1 MANKRETF
9 FNYPN
14 ASQNVAVQKQLYFIT
29 KNNALSIV
37 QVASDATSL
46 TAEQLNVLKDR
57 AIMIQYDGLIYT
69 FVAAD
74 DNTLTY
80 RHILSGHVFKDM
92 TINIPSGTFTVAD
105 IIISQ
110 DTPIVNV
117 TFTAE
122 DSVELSDADMLLIQN
137 APATILCADITALQR
152 GYTKLYMTRG
162 ATPVGTYTFVFSDF
176 GHTHVI
182 DVAYGYATYT
192 YFAWETSYLHRYD
205 VTANS
210 VYVEKADG
218 TLVTVPIAVEVKP
231 NVAVIRDGFG
241 GIKVNDTP
249 SNDDEAI
256 NKKYADGKF
265 VKNYSQY
272 ADHPASGV
280 YTFSTDG
287 DVTKDEV
294 RQSTHDPVAGA
305 VPQFDGNGRLHSDTP
320 IDSDRNDTVVNKEY
334 VYDKFVGRRVSTDDD
349 YYVYGYHKSEQRAYQ
364 VAEGVVAHA
373 VVSRFDNGDVLVPV
387 TPTSNE
393 GATSKTYVDNADAKK
408 LDKSTSADG
417 NFYLYG
423 FYKSTQGTY
432 LVSSGIVANALPFRN
447 DNGDLLV
454 PYTPA
459 TDDAAASKRYV
470 DSHAFPSSGGTV
482 QGDVIIAGNLTVTG
496 ENKSADVENLC
507 VKDLLIEVGKD
518 NPGFTFPAGLKY
530 KYSVDGK
537 YSALVWDADGIA
549 HVGDVVLDTNGNVN
563 LAASTQLQALAT
575 RPESGTDGGIMVWD
589 NENKTM
595 MIDGQTVTNLQGDI
609 ASLQEDKLDKVS
621 TAVSDGKT
629 RFYAIRTDGS
639 QTTWYAD
646 TYDLTP
652 YLLPLRADTG
662 DIIVPLT
669 PGSDSSATSK
679 KYVDDAVKNLP
690 DTSIKWSTTTALAND
705 VSPVDA
711 AAANCLSANRLAF
724 GPASGVIVEYSN
736 DGGST
741 WTDYGLTDEQKI
753 NLISLPS
760 SAGPVLGHKSSGFTT
775 NDQLRIT
782 LDANMLDIYTQ
793 ARKLLVNFTT
803 ESASCYMKMETQL
816 HNTEEWVTKDTYVI
830 GGYSGWNSFPMDF
843 AFGGNNSWGKHYVR
857 LTFTMT
863 ALGDGSNAAQV
874 IALYLIGD
882 ASWST
887 PSSMAYCGH
896 LYKYDSDQNMIV
908 PHIIYQNDTAVID
921 TIKNSTETFTTRDGS
936 VTIPDYVKQKT
947 NADGLYHI
955 YAFTDQQT
963 ELTAD
968 SGPNPLTVPVRNSNG
983 EVMTADPTTT
993 YSAANKAY
1001 VDGGFV
1007 GKLQS
1012 QEGVYRVYANKPD
1025 GDSYY
1030 LVSNGAVAGTLA
1042 ERTGDGRLQVGT
1054 PVDANDAATKNYVDN
1069 LILQGGTN
1077 KVVKIGTYAD
1087 GGLSVSASK
1096 VGNVVTMFFTA
1107 VGNIDTGTYTITLP
1121 TACHSASIS
1130 YDFGVRN
1137 DTTSAQLPLT
1147 VLGWAGESD
1156 IAEGSIISLTWNH
1169 SAKTFT
1175 FSVTATV
1182 SQMQYAIQYIAED
1195 MTALNP
1201 STSGKALATVESI
1214 SNGVI
1219 HISTDYQGVG
1229 SIFDCDNFEVEIYN
1243 PLTNNIDL
1251 SACSISDDIK
1261 SISAQSML
1269 SNPLAGGIMTCK
1281 DDVITLTGRKMGETL
1296 RTTCRV
1302 KRAREYLAIPVYQY
1316 CSGYQ
1321 GDLIVHFGPGAM
1333 INTDT
1338 FNIDTLIDST
1348 GTLRIPA
1355 SMYSVESL
1363 LPMVLDAEIVWSEVN
1378 YRRPVTV
1385 TVNTANRI
1393 NFFTGDL
1400 KISGS
1405 SMVSNYNQL
1414 YFGRTGNVNIAD
1426 HDPTPR
1432 IVFGG

>member
-29 KNNALSIV
+29 KNDTLSIV

-46 TAEQLNVLKDR
+46 TAQQLNILKDR

-80 RHILSGHVFKDM
+80 RHIVSGHVFKDM
-92 TINIPSGTFTVAD
+92 TITLPSGTFTVAD
-105 IIISQ
+105 IRISQ

-122 DSVELSDADMLLIQN
+122 DSVELSEADMLLIQN
-137 APATILCADITALQR
+137 DPTVIVCADITALQH

-162 ATPVGTYTFVFSDF
+162 ATPAGAYTFIFSDF

-205 VTANS
+205 VTENS

-218 TLVTVPIAVEVKP
+218 TLTMVPIDVEVKP

-241 GIKVNDTP
+241 GVKVNDTP

-256 NKKYADGKF
+256 NKRYADGKF
-265 VKNYSQY
+265 VKNFSQY
-272 ADHPASGV
+272 TDHPSSGV
-280 YTFSTDG
+280 YTFSTNG

-294 RQSTHDPVAGA
+294 RQSTPDPVAGA

-320 IDSDRNDTVVNKEY
+320 TDSDRNDTVVNKEY
-334 VYDKFVGRRVSTDDD
+334 AYDKFVARRFSADGD
-349 YYVYGYHKSEQRAYQ
+349 YYAYGYHDSEERAYQ
-364 VAEGVVAHA
+364 VAEGIVAHA
-373 VVSRFDNGDVLVPV
+373 IVSRYNNGDVLVPD

-393 GATSKTYVDNADAKK
+393 GATSKQYVDNADAKK
-408 LDKSTSADG
+408 LDKATNTDD
-417 NFYLYG
+417 NYYMYG
-423 FYKSTQGTY
+423 FHNSTQGNY
-432 LVSSGIVANALPFRN
+432 LASSGIVANALPFRQN
-447 DNGDLLV
+447 NGDLLV

-459 TDDAAASKRYV
+459 TNDAATSKKYV

-496 ENKSADVENLC
+496 ENKSADVENLR

-537 YSALVWDADGIA
+537 YSALIWDADGIA
-549 HVGDVVLDTNGNVN
+549 HVGDVVLDANGNVN
-563 LAASTQLQALAT
+563 LAESTQLQALAT

-595 MIDGQTVTNLQGDI
+595 MIDGQTIANLQGDLAI
-609 ASLQEDKLDKVS
+609 LQEGKLDKVS
-621 TAVSDGKT
+621 TTVSDG
-629 RFYAIRTDGS
+629 RVRVYAIQRDGT
-639 QTTWYAD
+639 QAIWNVD
-646 TYDLTP
+646 TAVVDHWI
-652 YLLPLRADTG
+652 PLRNG
-662 DIIVPLT
+662 DGDLIVPLT
-669 PGSDSSATSK
+669 PGSDSSAASK
-679 KYVDDAVKNLP
+679 KYVDGNFVK
-690 DTSIKWSTTTALAND
+690 
-705 VSPVDA
+705 
-711 AAANCLSANRLAF
+711 R
-724 GPASGVIVEYSN
+724 
-736 DGGST
+736 
-741 WTDYGLTDEQKI
+741 
-753 NLISLPS
+753 
-760 SAGPVLGHKSSGFTT
+760 
-775 NDQLRIT
+775 
-782 LDANMLDIYTQ
+782 
-793 ARKLLVNFTT
+793 
-803 ESASCYMKMETQL
+803 
-816 HNTEEWVTKDTYVI
+816 
-830 GGYSGWNSFPMDF
+830 
-843 AFGGNNSWGKHYVR
+843 
-857 LTFTMT
+857 
-863 ALGDGSNAAQV
+863 
-874 IALYLIGD
+874 
-882 ASWST
+882 
-887 PSSMAYCGH
+887 
-896 LYKYDSDQNMIV
+896 
-908 PHIIYQNDTAVID
+908 
-921 TIKNSTETFTTRDGS
+921 
-936 VTIPDYVKQKT
+936 KT

-968 SGPNPLTVPVRNSNG
+968 SRPNPLTVPVRNDKG
-983 EVMTADPTTT
+983 EIMVPTLTHNDNSAPSLYYVNATFVKSHSQYAEKPNYGVYTFMLDGDTIKDSLNAFANCPQAYAIAQYDSSAKLHSDTPLPDDAADIV
-993 YSAANKAY
+993 ANKAY

-1012 QEGVYRVYANKPD
+1012 HEGEYKVYANKPD
-1025 GDSYY
+1025 GDGYY
-1030 LVSNGAVAGTLA
+1030 LVSNGAIGGTLA
-1042 ERTGDGRLQVGT
+1042 ERLAEGRLAVGT
-1054 PVDANDAATKNYVDN
+1054 PVDVSDATTKNYVDS
-1069 LILQGGTN
+1069 LILQGGTS

-1087 GGLSVSASK
+1087 GGLSISASK

-1107 VGNIDTGTYTITLP
+1107 TGNIDTGTYTITLP
-1121 TACHSASIS
+1121 TACNSSSIS

-1137 DTTSAQLPLT
+1137 DTTAAQLPLT

-1243 PLTNNIDL
+1243 PLTNNVDL

-1261 SISAQSML
+1261 SVSAQSML
-1269 SNPLAGGIMTCK
+1269 SNPLTGGMMTCK
-1281 DDVITLTGRKMGETL
+1281 DDVIILTGRKINGTL

-1302 KRAREYLAIPVYQY
+1302 KRAREYLVIPVYQY

-1338 FNIDTLIDST
+1338 FDIDTLIDST
-1348 GTLRIPA
+1348 GTLRMPA
-1355 SMYSVESL
+1355 SMYSTESL
-1363 LPMVLDAEIVWSEVN
+1363 LPMVLDAEIVWAKVN
-1378 YRRPVTV
+1378 YRCPVTV
-1385 TVNTANRI
+1385 VVNSANRI
-1393 NFFTGDL
+1393 NFFVGDL
-1400 KISGS
+1400 RVSGS
-1405 SMVSNYNQL
+1405 STVSNYNQL

>member
-334 VYDKFVGRRVSTDDD
+334 VYDKFVGRRVSTDNN
-349 YYVYGYHKSEQRAYQ
+349 YYVYGYHNSEERAYQ
-364 VAEGVVAHA
+364 VAEGIVAHA
-373 VVSRFDNGDVLVPV
+373 IVSRYNNGDVLVPA

-393 GATSKTYVDNADAKK
+393 GATSKQYVDNADANK

-423 FYKSTQGTY
+423 FYNSTQGTY
-432 LVSSGIVANALPFRN
+432 RVSSGIVANALPFRN
-447 DNGDLLV
+447 NNGDLLV

-496 ENKSADVENLC
+496 ENKSADVENLR

-530 KYSVDGK
+530 KYSVDGE

-609 ASLQEDKLDKVS
+609 ASLQEDKLDKVTTES
-621 TAVSDGKT
+621 T
-629 RFYAIRTDGS
+629 YARIYFVQASGNQSMIPLVDSPVPYTVPQRTANGDV
-639 QTTWYAD
+639 
-646 TYDLTP
+646 LVVETP
-652 YLLPLRADTG
+652 AG
-662 DIIVPLT
+662 DNA
-669 PGSDSSATSK
+669 ATSK
-679 KYVDDAVKNLP
+679 KYVD
-690 DTSIKWSTTTALAND
+690 
-705 VSPVDA
+705 
-711 AAANCLSANRLAF
+711 
-724 GPASGVIVEYSN
+724 G
-736 DGGST
+736 
-741 WTDYGLTDEQKI
+741 
-753 NLISLPS
+753 
-760 SAGPVLGHKSSGFTT
+760 
-775 NDQLRIT
+775 
-782 LDANMLDIYTQ
+782 
-793 ARKLLVNFTT
+793 NF
-803 ESASCYMKMETQL
+803 
-816 HNTEEWVTKDTYVI
+816 
-830 GGYSGWNSFPMDF
+830 
-843 AFGGNNSWGKHYVR
+843 
-857 LTFTMT
+857 
-863 ALGDGSNAAQV
+863 
-874 IALYLIGD
+874 
-882 ASWST
+882 
-887 PSSMAYCGH
+887 
-896 LYKYDSDQNMIV
+896 
-908 PHIIYQNDTAVID
+908 
-921 TIKNSTETFTTRDGS
+921 
-936 VTIPDYVKQKT
+936 VKQKT

-968 SGPNPLTVPVRNSNG
+968 SRPNPLTVPVRNDKG
-983 EVMTADPTTT
+983 EIMVPTLTYNDNSAPSLYYVNATFVKNATQYQNPPDYIVYGRTPTGEKLLEFGSSPKATTIPLFDTAGKLYSETPLSSDSPTVV
-993 YSAANKAY
+993 ANKAY
-1001 VDGGFV
+1001 VDGGFL

-1012 QEGVYRVYANKPD
+1012 HEGEYKVYANKPD
-1025 GDSYY
+1025 GDGYY
-1030 LVSNGAVAGTLA
+1030 LVSKGAVGGTLA
-1042 ERTGDGRLQVGT
+1042 ERLDGGRLAIGT
-1054 PVDANDAATKNYVDN
+1054 PIAGDDATTKNYVDN
-1069 LILQGGTN
+1069 LILQGGTS
-1077 KVVKIGTYAD
+1077 KVVKIGTYAN

-1107 VGNIDTGTYTITLP
+1107 AGNIDTGTYTITLP

-1156 IAEGSIISLTWNH
+1156 IAEGSIIYLTWNH

-1302 KRAREYLAIPVYQY
+1302 KRAREYLAIPVYQC

-1348 GTLRIPA
+1348 GTLWIPA

-1378 YRRPVTV
+1378 YRCPVTV